1 MAKSGARSSKDNSQN
16 NLDPNYVPS
25 GAPGLA
31 PSFSSEP
38 SDDLVSI
45 REQVDQVPTN
55 PGCYLWK
62 DGSGKVIYV
71 GKAKNLRARMRQ
83 YVTLQDDRAKIPLM
97 MQVVRSFDY
106 IVVENEHEALVLERN
121 LIAQY
126 RPYFNVDFK
135 DDKSYPYIAI
145 TESDTFPAIKYT
157 REKHKK
163 GTRYFG
169 PYTDSYAAR
178 QTIETLRKV
187 VPICSATC
195 VEWKRAKRLLEKDPD
210 GAAVAN
216 LLLAKKGRP
225 CFDYHVGKGP
235 GVCVGAIDTV
245 SYAKNVRQ
253 VENFLRGNRSE
264 IVSELKDQMQ
274 EAAADLDFEKAA
286 RLKSRLTSL
295 SDLDDRQQV
304 TFPTSVNIDLIGI
317 YREETISAACVF
329 VVREGR
335 TIRSVEF
342 ILDKGLD
349 VSEEELVSGFLK
361 RYYDETADIP
371 AEVNLPI
378 DLLDAEV
385 LSEWLTQKR
394 GHNCVLHHPQRGEKF
409 RLLQMASANARHAL
423 MRHMIR
429 TGYAD
434 DRTNQALLQLES
446 ALALD
451 APPLRIECFDIS
463 TLHGN
468 FTVAS
473 MVVFTNGKADK
484 SQYRR
489 FKIRAELDEANDFV
503 SMTEVLGRRYSP
515 ERMADE
521 RFGSRPD
528 LLVVDGGKPQLT
540 AAINQLNELGL
551 DIPVCGLAKSDEEV
565 FVPWDDTPIVLPT
578 GSASLYLIKQV
589 RDESH
594 RFAITF
600 HRELRDKAMTVSI
613 LDEIPG
619 VGPKRKKDIMR
630 HFGSFKR
637 LKAASVEDISQVKG
651 VSVNLAETIYEELKA
666 WEESST
672 AVHEKVDAR
681 GGTHE

>member
-286 RLKSRLTSL
+286 RLKSRLSSL

>member
-521 RFGSRPD
+521 RFGSQPD

-672 AVHEKVDAR
+672 TVHEKLDAR